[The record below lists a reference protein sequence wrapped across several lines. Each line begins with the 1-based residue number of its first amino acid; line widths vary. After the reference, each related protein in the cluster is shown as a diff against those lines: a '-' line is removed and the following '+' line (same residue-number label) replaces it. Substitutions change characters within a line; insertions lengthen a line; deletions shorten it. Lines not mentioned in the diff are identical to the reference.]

1 MGGTGTGTPISGLVS
16 GGTGTPVAA
25 LGGALKVDILDVS
38 DALTE
43 WERPTIIKTVTE
55 TTVNFQPVEAV
66 TSRIQN
72 CVVQVA
78 EKEKLN
84 PATIDWSLEYIMV
97 HSRKGIEMDELIED
111 EGRDF
116 IVIDRGPWR
125 GYGYTE
131 SIAVETKRPMVMVT

>member
-1 MGGTGTGTPISGLVS
+1 MN
-16 GGTGTPVAA
+16 
-25 LGGALKVDILDVS
+25 ILDVS

-43 WERPTIIKTVTE
+43 CERPTVIKTITE
-55 TTVNFQPVEAV
+55 TTEDFQPADTV
-66 TSRIQN
+66 TARTQN

-116 IVIDRGPWR
+116 IVIDRGSWR

>member
-1 MGGTGTGTPISGLVS
+1 MN
-16 GGTGTPVAA
+16 
-25 LGGALKVDILDVS
+25 ILDVS

-43 WERPTIIKTVTE
+43 WERPTVIKTVTE
-55 TTVNFQPVEAV
+55 TTEDFQPVTVV
-66 TSRIQN
+66 TGRSQL

-78 EKEKLN
+78 DKEKLN

-97 HSRKGIEMDELIED
+97 HSRQSIEIDDLIEY
-111 EGRDF
+111 EGMDY
-116 IVIDRGPWR
+116 IVIERGPWR